1 MKHEKDLTKLTPL
14 QIKVTQEAATERAFQ
29 NEYWDNHDEGIYVDI
44 TDGTPLFSSLDKFD
58 SGCGWPS
65 FSRPLDAKA
74 VKQKLDFSFGM
85 IREEVRSK
93 DSNAHLGHVFNDGPL
108 PLGGRRYCINS
119 ASLKFIPK
127 DALLG
132 EGYGE
137 FLALF
142 EKKK

>member
-14 QIKVTQEAATERAFQ
+14 QFKVTQEAATERAFQ
-29 NEYWDNHDEGIYVDI
+29 NEYWDHHEEGIYVDI

-65 FSRPLDAKA
+65 FSKPIGNKV

-85 IREEVRSK
+85 IREEVRSL

-108 PLGGRRYCINS
+108 SLGGRRYCINS

-127 DALLG
+127 NALEQ

-137 FLALF
+137 FLSLF

>member
-108 PLGGRRYCINS
+108 SLGGRRYCINS

>member
-14 QIKVTQEAATERAFQ
+14 QFKVTQEAATERAFQ
-29 NEYWDNHDEGIYVDI
+29 NEYWDHHEEGIYVDI

-65 FSRPLDAKA
+65 FSKPIGNKVVR
-74 VKQKLDFSFGM
+74 QKLDFSFGM
-85 IREEVRSK
+85 IREEVRSL

-108 PLGGRRYCINS
+108 SLGGRRYCINS
-119 ASLKFIPK
+119 ASLKFIPRNT
-127 DALLG
+127 LEQ

-137 FLALF
+137 FLSLF
-142 EKKK
+142 DKKK

>member
-14 QIKVTQEAATERAFQ
+14 QFKVTQEAATERAFQ
-29 NEYWDNHDEGIYVDI
+29 NEYWDHHEEGIYVDI

-65 FSRPLDAKA
+65 FSKPIGNKV

-85 IREEVRSK
+85 IREEVRSL

-108 PLGGRRYCINS
+108 SLGGRRYCINS
-119 ASLKFIPK
+119 ASLKFIPRN
-127 DALLG
+127 ALEQ

-137 FLALF
+137 FLSLF

>member
-14 QIKVTQEAATERAFQ
+14 QFKVTQEAATERAFQ
-29 NEYWDNHDEGIYVDI
+29 NEYWDHHEEGIYVDI

-65 FSRPLDAKA
+65 FSKPIGNKV

-85 IREEVRSK
+85 IREEVRSL

-108 PLGGRRYCINS
+108 SLGGRRYCINS
-119 ASLKFIPK
+119 ASLKFIPRN
-127 DALLG
+127 ALEQ

-137 FLALF
+137 FLSLF
-142 EKKK
+142 DKKK

>member
-1 MKHEKDLTKLTPL
+1 MKREKDLTKLTPL
-14 QIKVTQEAATERAFQ
+14 QFKVTQEAVTERAFQ
-29 NEYWDNHDEGIYVDI
+29 NEYWDHHEEGIYVDI

-65 FSRPLDAKA
+65 FSKPIGNKV

-85 IREEVRSK
+85 IREEVRSL

-108 PLGGRRYCINS
+108 SLGGRRYCINS

-127 DALLG
+127 SALEQ
-132 EGYGE
+132 EGYGK
-137 FLALF
+137 FLSLF